1 MDSKTVKK
9 ILEPITELLDKIVEP
24 DIRAAVAILL
34 NLVEALASEN
44 EELRQTIQD
53 LRDEI
58 NILKGEQGKPKIR
71 SQKNKDKDNNDDH
84 SSEDERNKRK
94 KKNIK
99 KAKVNKK
106 NKIKPDRS
114 VICEIDTSQL
124 PSDAQRKGYK
134 PIVIQDLK
142 IVTDNIE
149 FKREVYYSPSLKK
162 TFIADLP
169 KGYEGQF
176 GPGIKALVISLY
188 HHSNMTQP
196 ALSDFFETFGVFISE
211 GTISTMLTDKHEHF
225 HQEKEAI
232 FDAGLKAPYQ
242 QTDDTSGRVDGK
254 NHHVHIFCNE
264 FYMAFFTRPKKDRLT
279 LLEILCRGELKFS
292 LGQDAIG
299 LMETLGMSQ
308 RKLREVE
315 GIEKQGVLTRSEIDA
330 ILLYLFPNSKK
341 QKTNRRIILEAAAL
355 TYYHSLPHAVQH
367 MMCDDAPQFNLIA
380 KHKSLCW
387 IHEGRHYKKLHPVV
401 PGHKKL
407 IDSVLTELWDYY
419 QKLLDYT
426 EQPTTL
432 VAMEL
437 RNEFDRIFSTKTGYD
452 ELDAR
457 IALTAAKKKAL
468 LLVLEFPFIPL
479 HNNNSEGGAQH
490 QARLRDIHLQ
500 TRNEKGTKA
509 KDTFATIVKTAR
521 KLDVNL
527 YEYFYDRITKK
538 FSIPSLANM
547 ILEKCQLC
555 ADTS

>member
-1 MDSKTVKK
+1 MNSKTVKK
-9 ILEPITELLDKIVEP
+9 ILEPITGLLDKIVEP

-34 NLVEALASEN
+34 NLVESLANEN
-44 EELRQTIQD
+44 EELRQIIQD

-71 SQKNKDKDNNDDH
+71 SQKNKEKDDH
-84 SSEDERNKRK
+84 SSEDERNSRK
-94 KKNIK
+94 KKTK
-99 KAKVNKK
+99 KKTMDNKK
-106 NKIKPDRS
+106 EKIKSDRS

-124 PSDAQRKGYK
+124 PPDAQRKGYK

-169 KGYEGQF
+169 RGYEGQF
-176 GPGIKALVISLY
+176 GPGIKVLVISLY
-188 HHSNMTQP
+188 HNSNMTQP
-196 ALSDFFETFGVFISE
+196 ALSDFFETFGIFISE

-225 HQEKEAI
+225 HQEKEDI

-242 QTDDTSGRVDGK
+242 QTDDTSGRVDGT
-254 NHHVHIFCNE
+254 NHHVHVFCNE

-292 LGQDAIG
+292 LDQDAIE

-308 RKLREVE
+308 RKLRQVG
-315 GIEKQGVLTRSEIDA
+315 GIEKQSVFTRSEMDT
-330 ILLYLFPNSKK
+330 ILLDLFPNPEK
-341 QKTNRRIILEAAAL
+341 QKTNRRIILEATAL

-387 IHEGRHYKKLHPVV
+387 IHEGRHYKKLHPFVLD
-401 PGHKKL
+401 HKKL
-407 IDSVLTELWDYY
+407 IDAFLTELWDYY

-426 EQPTTL
+426 ENPTAL

-437 RNEFDRIFSTKTGYD
+437 HDEFDRIFSTKTGYD
-452 ELDAR
+452 ELNAR
-457 IALTAAKKKAL
+457 IGLTAAKKKSL
-468 LLVLEFPFIPL
+468 LLVLEFPFLPL

-521 KLDVNL
+521 KLNVNL

-538 FSIPSLANM
+538 FSMPSLADI

-555 ADTS
+555 ANTS